1 MLKNAII
8 KTHLDVYSNN
18 MDKYIYIYIQLQ
30 VFDRYKTETD
40 RYEQIKT
47 GRNHIEI
54 NRQESDRGRQIRI
67 TSRQMAM
74 GLREGQS
81 DWHESKRDRLIG
93 TDLRQADVN
102 RETV

>member
-1 MLKNAII
+1 MMLKNAII

-18 MDKYIYIYIQLQ
+18 MDKYIYIQLQ

-54 NRQESDRGRQIRI
+54 NR
-67 TSRQMAM
+67 
-74 GLREGQS
+74 
-81 DWHESKRDRLIG
+81 
-93 TDLRQADVN
+93 
-102 RETV
+102 